1 MAFLDGVLQPP
12 SYGWKDASGNFSKP
26 TPAMIFREF
35 FSRLNIVKSRKNW
48 LPFFSWL
55 KVLCLAPFVFLF
67 TIKYF
72 NGWLLLAGFIYGMI
86 LMAVSYTHLRGHET
100 GRNLVCRLLLE

>member
-35 FSRLNIVKSRKNW
+35 FFQVKYCKKQEK
-48 LPFFSWL
+48 LVAFF
-55 KVLCLAPFVFLF
+55 
-67 TIKYF
+67 
-72 NGWLLLAGFIYGMI
+72 
-86 LMAVSYTHLRGHET
+86 
-100 GRNLVCRLLLE
+100 